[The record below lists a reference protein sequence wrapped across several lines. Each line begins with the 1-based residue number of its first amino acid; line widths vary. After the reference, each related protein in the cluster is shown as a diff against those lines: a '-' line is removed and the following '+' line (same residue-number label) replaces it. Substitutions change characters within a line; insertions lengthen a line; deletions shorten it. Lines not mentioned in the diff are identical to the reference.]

1 VFFLCLS
8 ELQTLLAAA
17 SFMQPFLLLVLRNS
31 NYLKLLCSLSGA
43 NFCCLSFCNCL
54 IRSTFIILMQIS
66 NAFNY
71 FCLCSS
77 LRRFQLLYFAI
88 SISSFDANLNRS
100 LLLLLILFSPTIS
113 ALLYVTIS
121 IALFNANLKHF
132 LLLLLMLFSLMIATA
147 LLRNSYSIV

>member
-1 VFFLCLS
+1 
-8 ELQTLLAAA
+8 
-17 SFMQPFLLLVLRNS
+17 MQPSLLLVLSNS

-43 NFCCLSFCNCL
+43 NFCCLSCCFSFCNCL
-54 IRSTFIILMQIS
+54 IRSTFINLMQIS
-66 NAFNY
+66 NAFY
-71 FCLCSS
+71 CFCLCSS
-77 LRRFQLLYFAI
+77 LRRFQPLYFAI
-88 SISSFDANLNRS
+88 SISSFDANLKRS